1 MTEEPE
7 GMNGN
12 TDDNAWPWK
21 AMIKF
26 GAGLVVASVLGLA
39 IVIGGILILHS
50 CAN

>member
-12 TDDNAWPWK
+12 TDDHARPWK

-26 GAGLVVASVLGLA
+26 GAGLIIASVLGLVV
-39 IVIGGILILHS
+39 VIGGSFVFES
-50 CAN
+50 CAG